1 MRPRTPF
8 FAALAALPLLAAP
21 GLGAAHHSFAMYD
34 QAHPLVLRGE
44 IQAVQWTN
52 PHVVVRFIGAKAS
65 GGEIQPWVLELTS
78 PGNLTRI
85 GWSRRSL
92 KPGDKVELEISPLR
106 DGQRGGALKR
116 ATLLDTGETFTANWL
131 KPGG

>member
-1 MRPRTPF
+1 MRTF
-8 FAALAALPLLAAP
+8 KLAAIAAGLALLGLP
-21 GLGAAHHSFAMYD
+21 GSGSAHHSFAMYD

-44 IQAVQWTN
+44 IQGVQWTN
-52 PHVVVRFIGAKAS
+52 PHVVVRFLGAKAS
-65 GGEIQPWVLELTS
+65 GGEVQPWVLELTS
-78 PGNLTRI
+78 PGNLNRI
-85 GWSRRSL
+85 GWSRQSL

-116 ATLLDTGETFTANWL
+116 ATLLDTGQTLTANWL

>member
-1 MRPRTPF
+1 MRTF
-8 FAALAALPLLAAP
+8 KLAVFAAALALAILPEV
-21 GLGAAHHSFAMYD
+21 GAAHHSFAMYD

-44 IQAVQWTN
+44 IQGVQWTN
-52 PHVVVRFIGAKAS
+52 PHVVVRFVGARAS
-65 GGEIQPWVLELTS
+65 GGESQPWVLELTS

-85 GWSRRSL
+85 GWTRRSL
-92 KPGDKVELEISPLR
+92 KPGDKVELEINPLR

-116 ATLLDTGETFTANWL
+116 ATLLGTGEVLTANWL

>member
-1 MRPRTPF
+1 MRILK
-8 FAALAALPLLAAP
+8 LAASVAGLTLLALP
-21 GLGAAHHSFAMYD
+21 GAGSAHHSFAMYD

-44 IQAVQWTN
+44 IHGVQWTN
-52 PHVVVRFIGAKAS
+52 PHVVVRFLGAKAS
-65 GGEIQPWVLELTS
+65 GGEAQPWVLELTS
-78 PGNLTRI
+78 PGNLNRI
-85 GWSRRSL
+85 GWTRQSL

-116 ATLLDTGETFTANWL
+116 ATLLDTGQTLTANWL